1 MSDREDSVQFV
12 VSEID
17 DITQKLANGGA
28 ADPVLQGRAAGLT
41 LRLLRPLVL
50 RETVTE
56 AECIDR
62 RRSLADDLRRHIAE
76 CPGARIL
83 TSPRETIGM
92 VLAKGG
98 KESLPWALI
107 VGFLIWKLY
116 NQ

>member
-56 AECIDR
+56 PECIER
-62 RRSLADDLRRHIAE
+62 RRSLADDLKKRMSD
-76 CPGARIL
+76 CPGSKLFSRPQETLGIVL
-83 TSPRETIGM
+83 TKS
-92 VLAKGG
+92 V
-98 KESLPWALI
+98 KEALPWVLI
-107 VGFLIWKLY
+107 TSFLLWKLY
-116 NQ
+116 VK

>member
-56 AECIDR
+56 PECIER
-62 RRSLADDLRRHIAE
+62 RRSLADDLKRHISD
-76 CPGARIL
+76 CPGPKIF
-83 TSPRETIGM
+83 SHPRETIGM

-98 KESLPWALI
+98 KETFPWLVI
-107 VGFLIWKLY
+107 VGFMLWKLY